1 MIDILQQLCC
11 AIIQND
17 YKVTKSLLLE
27 NKELNVN
34 TTDFMAVPPI
44 NYSIFHKNIKLTK
57 LLIKYNAEFKHINLI
72 NNYYNQLNF
81 KTSIPTLKYLIKKGI
96 NINYVSKRNGET
108 LLDFYIKLS
117 DKELK
122 SIDYTKNIFIKI
134 IKLLI
139 NRDGNCFKKNK
150 LLINLLIEKRNKI
163 ITKYMIFKEIN
174 LNKII
179 IDYIK

>member
-1 MIDILQQLCC
+1 M
-11 AIIQND
+11 
-17 YKVTKSLLLE
+17 
-27 NKELNVN
+27 
-34 TTDFMAVPPI
+34 
-44 NYSIFHKNIKLTK
+44 
-57 LLIKYNAEFKHINLI
+57 
-72 NNYYNQLNF
+72 
-81 KTSIPTLKYLIKKGI
+81 KYLIKKGI